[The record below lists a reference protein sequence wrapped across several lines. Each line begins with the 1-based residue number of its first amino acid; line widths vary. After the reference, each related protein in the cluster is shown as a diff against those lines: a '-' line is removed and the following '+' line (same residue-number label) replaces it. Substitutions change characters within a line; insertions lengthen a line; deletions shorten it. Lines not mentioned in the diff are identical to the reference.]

1 MSKNKEIEA
10 QTLKI
15 PKVILLTA
23 KLLEVIS
30 TKLVTKFAAK
40 LFTRPIKH
48 KIPKREFHMDKES
61 IQEIVFVPSINKEI
75 VVYHYGKSEKK
86 ILLVHGW
93 SGRGTQLVKIADE
106 LLNLG
111 YSTISFDAPAHGK
124 SKGTSSIMVEFIA
137 SILELEKQFGPFE
150 FAIGHSLGG
159 MAILNAIREKLKVRK
174 VVLIGSGDIIQ
185 DIIDDFIKKLE
196 LKPEIGIKLREH
208 FEKKYGVEMNYYSAS
223 NAAKEVLIPVL
234 IIHDENDVDVNVKA
248 AYNIKENLKIS
259 ELMITKNL
267 GHRKILGNNEVIQS
281 IVTFIKDLET
291 NT

>member
-1 MSKNKEIEA
+1 MSKNKEIQA

-15 PKVILLTA
+15 PKVILITA

-40 LFTRPIKH
+40 LFTTPIKH

-61 IQEIVFVPSINKEI
+61 VQEIVFVPSINKEI

-124 SKGTSSIMVEFIA
+124 SKGNSSIMVEFIA

-159 MAILNAIREKLKVRK
+159 MSILNAIREKLKVRK
-174 VVLIGSGDIIQ
+174 VVIIGSGDIIQ

-196 LKPEIGIKLREH
+196 LNPEIGIKLREH

-248 AYNIKENLKIS
+248 AYNINENLNIS